1 MFDTLYVKL
10 IAGLLAVL
18 TVGGIGFSLGYSRLT
33 AYKLAQA
40 QETAK
45 IEAQY
50 QEQAAK
56 IEKEKND
63 KIATINAQLADA
75 LVQLHNRPSRSDK
88 ASPTACGTGAT
99 LYAEDGGF
107 LIREAARADEIRAG
121 LEACYKQY
129 DSLK

>member
-1 MFDTLYVKL
+1 MLDTLYVKL

-45 IEAQY
+45 IEAAY
-50 QEQAAK
+50 QAQAAK

-63 KIATINAQLADA
+63 KINAINAQLADA
-75 LVQLHNRPSRSDK
+75 LVQLHNRPSRPAK
-88 ASPTACGTGAT
+88 ADSATCGTGAT
-99 LYAEDGGF
+99 LYADDASF
-107 LIREAARADEIRAG
+107 LIREAARADTIRAG
-121 LEACYKQY
+121 LKACYDQY

>member
-1 MFDTLYVKL
+1 MFDTLYAKL

-18 TVGGIGFSLGYSRLT
+18 IVGGIGFSLGYSRLT

-50 QEQAAK
+50 QTQAAQ

-63 KIATINAQLADA
+63 KIASINAQLADA
-75 LVQLHNRPSRSDK
+75 LVQLHNRPSRPPK
-88 ASPTACGTGAT
+88 ADTTACGTGSA
-99 LYAEDGGF
+99 LYADDAEF
-107 LIREAARADEIRAG
+107 LIREAARADQIRAG
-121 LEACYKQY
+121 LDACYKQY
-129 DSLK
+129 DALK